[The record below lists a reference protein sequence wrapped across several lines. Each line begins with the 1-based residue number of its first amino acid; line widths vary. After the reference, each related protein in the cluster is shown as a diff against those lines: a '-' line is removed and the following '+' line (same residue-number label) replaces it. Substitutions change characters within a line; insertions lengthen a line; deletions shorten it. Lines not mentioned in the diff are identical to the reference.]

1 MQDLCEERE
10 SIVGV
15 DEGGQCAVV
24 DVASSEECKRVTS
37 DALSEVVEL
46 QKKIRE
52 REFERP
58 QIPTSWWMCLIVPW

>member
-1 MQDLCEERE
+1 MQDLCEERQ

-15 DEGGQCAVV
+15 DEGGQRAVV

-46 QKKIRE
+46 QKKLE
-52 REFERP
+52 RESLKGLKYP
-58 QIPTSWWMCLIVPW
+58 PLGGCV